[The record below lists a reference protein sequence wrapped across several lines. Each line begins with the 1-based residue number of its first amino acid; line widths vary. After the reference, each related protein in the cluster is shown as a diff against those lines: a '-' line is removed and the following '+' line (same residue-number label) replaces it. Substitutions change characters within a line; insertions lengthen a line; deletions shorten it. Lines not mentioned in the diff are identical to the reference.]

1 MILDE
6 INNSIKKTS
15 WLTADFITATRLVSA
30 IPLFIFVLQE
40 WYPAALVIFVIMSL
54 TDALDGYVARLKNS
68 AKTEGT
74 IFDAIT
80 DMIFIAPS
88 FFILGFKFLDP
99 KIVLTL
105 AGLEILRGLLV
116 LIGKLSKFP
125 FKIRANLPGK
135 IKAWFEGLGLA
146 FLLLNP
152 FVFAPLASWL
162 FIIAIILAFGGVALH
177 LYRGLQRK

>member
-1 MILDE
+1 MGL
-6 INNSIKKTS
+6 IKKLILKTP
-15 WLTADFITATRLVSA
+15 WLTADFITTTRLISS
-30 IPLFIFVLQE
+30 IPLFIFVLQRR
-40 WYPAALVIFVIMSL
+40 YSIALFIFIVMSL
-54 TDALDGYVARLKNS
+54 TDVLDGYVARLKNS

-105 AGLEILRGLLV
+105 AGLEILRGLLM

-177 LYRGLQRK
+177 LYRSLQRK